1 MIVDNK
7 LSRHIKIQI
16 AGVSSLEDSVRL
28 INLGVDGLGFTLRLP
43 SGIHDDLT
51 EEKAKKIIAALPPL
65 VGTVLITYITNPVEA
80 VEFCKY
86 LGVNTIQLHAPVE
99 KGVMTEIKNLLPNI
113 KIIKSVNVV
122 NSSAIDEAKK
132 YAEEA
137 DAIILDTYDPKSGR
151 HGATGITHDW
161 TISRKI
167 VETCPKPVILAGGLN
182 PDNVAEAIK
191 NVKPWGVDVH
201 TGIENSDG
209 TPNHEKAAAFVM
221 SVLSV

>member
-43 SGIHDDLT
+43 SGNHDGLT
-51 EEKAKKIIAALPPL
+51 EEKTKKIIAALPPL

-80 VEFCKY
+80 VEFCRY

-99 KGVMTEIKNLLPNI
+99 KGVMTEIKNLLPNV

-122 NSSAIDEAKK
+122 NSSAIDESKNYAK
-132 YAEEA
+132 EA

-151 HGATGITHDW
+151 HGATGMTHDW
-161 TISRKI
+161 TISREI
-167 VETCPKPVILAGGLN
+167 VETCPKPVILAGGLS

-191 NVKPWGVDVH
+191 FVKPWGVDVH
-201 TGIENSDG
+201 TGIENAAG